1 MPARNP
7 RFLRR
12 FASDFAC
19 CIVACLLLHEM
30 GMRSDG
36 SGSPWNS
43 VDDVWRTMS
52 DPTPPRL
59 SDFSTQ
65 AESSLNLARVNRA
78 GAKAASLGVRE
89 SIATIATLPTGEHP
103 KIADPSE
110 TRLWR
115 IAGALMVLAVGVLG
129 VLGWLTFTP
138 GAASAAASIVH
149 PAEPARA
156 PDPSRP
162 HAAPLATAAAP
173 SEAPGTTAS
182 KQRPNK
188 HHGKQKAHKRGRQAK
203 RR

>member
-1 MPARNP
+1 
-7 RFLRR
+7 
-12 FASDFAC
+12 
-19 CIVACLLLHEM
+19 M

-59 SDFSTQ
+59 NDFSAQ
-65 AESSLNLARVNRA
+65 AESSLNMARVSRM
-78 GAKAASLGVRE
+78 GGKKASLGVLQ
-89 SIATIATLPTGEHP
+89 TIATVSTGQHE

-129 VLGWLTFTP
+129 VLAWVTFTP

-149 PAEPARA
+149 PEPARA

-162 HAAPLATAAAP
+162 HATPPATAAAP
-173 SEAPGTTAS
+173 SEAPVATAS
-182 KQRPNK
+182 KQQRPNK
-188 HHGKQKAHKRGRQAK
+188 HHGKQKAHKRARVAK